1 MGSPGDESPDVPAVV
16 SPLADAAFEVLRP
29 SHTFLKR
36 ALSRA
41 TGCVSEDY
49 YQQEH
54 IDERT
59 LSSKLQE
66 GLACNSGV
74 ERQDAPDS
82 DEEIC

>member
-1 MGSPGDESPDVPAVV
+1 MSTV
-16 SPLADAAFEVLRP
+16 
-29 SHTFLKR
+29 
-36 ALSRA
+36 

-54 IDERT
+54 IDGRT

-66 GLACNSGV
+66 GLACNSAV
-74 ERQDAPDS
+74 EQQDAPDS